1 MANREYTLSLHILV
15 RIPSARCLNSVHLI
29 TRKPIIKVSSSH
41 STYQERMENELLKRL
56 VAIIARFDQG
66 ILDAPGNIG
75 IDKPAIREAK
85 LILSSDDDTSF
96 VYDLNHNDVAEIVGQ
111 FSLFKK
117 GEDDVV
123 TPIPISSFVQ
133 EGNIEGIAT
142 KDILLN

>member
-1 MANREYTLSLHILV
+1 
-15 RIPSARCLNSVHLI
+15 
-29 TRKPIIKVSSSH
+29 
-41 STYQERMENELLKRL
+41 MENELLKRL
-56 VAIIARFDQG
+56 IAIIARFDQG
-66 ILDAPGNIG
+66 ITEAKGGEG

-96 VYDLNHNDVAEIVGQ
+96 GYDLNQNDAAEIVGQ

-133 EGNIEGIAT
+133 EGTIEGIAT

>member
-1 MANREYTLSLHILV
+1 
-15 RIPSARCLNSVHLI
+15 
-29 TRKPIIKVSSSH
+29 
-41 STYQERMENELLKRL
+41 MENDLLKRL
-56 VAIIARFDQG
+56 IAIIARFDQG
-66 ILDAPGNIG
+66 LTDAEGGAG

-96 VYDLNHNDVAEIVGQ
+96 VYDLNHNDAAEIVGQ

-123 TPIPISSFVQ
+123 SPIPISSFVQ

>member
-1 MANREYTLSLHILV
+1 MD
-15 RIPSARCLNSVHLI
+15 
-29 TRKPIIKVSSSH
+29 
-41 STYQERMENELLKRL
+41 NELLKRL

-66 ILDAPGNIG
+66 IVEAPGNIG

-96 VYDLNHNDVAEIVGQ
+96 VYDLNHNNEAEIVGQ

-117 GEDDVV
+117 GEDNVV
-123 TPIPISSFVQ
+123 IPIPISNFVQ

>member
-1 MANREYTLSLHILV
+1 
-15 RIPSARCLNSVHLI
+15 
-29 TRKPIIKVSSSH
+29 
-41 STYQERMENELLKRL
+41 MENELLKRL
-56 VAIIARFDQG
+56 IAIIARFDHG
-66 ILDAPGNIG
+66 LATAEGGEG

-96 VYDLNHNDVAEIVGQ
+96 VYDLNHNDAAEIVGQ

-123 TPIPISSFVQ
+123 TPIPITSFIQ
-133 EGNIEGIAT
+133 EGKIEGIST

>member
-1 MANREYTLSLHILV
+1 
-15 RIPSARCLNSVHLI
+15 
-29 TRKPIIKVSSSH
+29 
-41 STYQERMENELLKRL
+41 MENELLKRL
-56 VAIIARFDQG
+56 VAIIARFDQWIFEAKG
-66 ILDAPGNIG
+66 GEG

-96 VYDLNHNDVAEIVGQ
+96 VYDLNHNDAAEIVGQ

-133 EGNIEGIAT
+133 EGKIEGIEV

>member
-1 MANREYTLSLHILV
+1 
-15 RIPSARCLNSVHLI
+15 
-29 TRKPIIKVSSSH
+29 
-41 STYQERMENELLKRL
+41 MENELLKRL
-56 VAIIARFDQG
+56 IAIIARFDQG
-66 ILDAPGNIG
+66 LTTAEGGEG

-96 VYDLNHNDVAEIVGQ
+96 VYDLNHNDAAEIVGQ

-117 GEDDVV
+117 GENEVV
-123 TPIPISSFVQ
+123 TPIPLSSFVQ